1 MTGEERV
8 WEMNG
13 RFFCCCFL
21 SIDPHGLN
29 FFLFPAAEFTGP
41 ISGQDPPYLK
51 PEQIPFG
58 PTEEEIVE
66 EENDE
71 EEEEMVIQ
79 EQLMKNAKY
88 DM

>member
-1 MTGEERV
+1 MIHTA
-8 WEMNG
+8 WT
-13 RFFCCCFL
+13 
-21 SIDPHGLN
+21 

>member
-1 MTGEERV
+1 MFV
-8 WEMNG
+8 
-13 RFFCCCFL
+13 FCCCCCFL
-21 SIDPHGLN
+21 SIDPQGLN

-41 ISGQDPPYLK
+41 ISGQAPPYLK
-51 PEQIPFG
+51 PEQIP
-58 PTEEEIVE
+58 TKEEMVEEEI
-66 EENDE
+66 DE